1 MLLSVMYSAEVEWEA
16 DTLDAERCRWVDL
29 GPLRDLVK

>member
-1 MLLSVMYSAEVEWEA
+1 VPLGVMYSAEVEWEA
-16 DTLDAERCRWVDL
+16 DTLDAERCRGVGL